1 MGEANQLMEALKKA
15 SAEPEARQA
24 FYGLLLKTDILV
36 PGRGQTDENGAPV
49 QVGFKQWSQ
58 PDGSLAIPF
67 FSDAEDLKKVL
78 GPEEPYL
85 TFPALGLFQMTRGS
99 TLVLIGPGGLS
110 KSFSPDEVDMLLS
123 SALALDPLAEAL
135 EQAVREGSEEA
146 KNHFYQVFVNSR
158 LFVFGE
164 PRPKD
169 GMPAPQT
176 LTTIG
181 PEDRFNIATIAHPQK
196 EGERIIPFFSSSEL
210 LHRAA
215 RGANL
220 PPQTTFLGFSALVL
234 LQMARHMGLPLVL
247 NLGPSTYK
255 KIFNLDEISYILDNS
270 RTKLYEDR
278 LLPAGSQ
285 IQLAPPKVY
294 PQELVGAM
302 LEFLPAFRAVNAAYL
317 TTMKEDIK
325 EDLTFTEAEPG
336 LVIGLETEVEVDLS
350 EMLNRLAP
358 LVARHAPPGQAV
370 DFTLVKPGEK
380 GLSHLLRTKVSP
392 FYRRSLSGEA
402 EPSAPAEPEASART
416 EEAGAPGLFGRLKRI
431 FKG

>member
-15 SAEPEARQA
+15 SAEPEARPA
-24 FYGLLLKTDILV
+24 FYGLLMKADILV
-36 PGRGQTDENGAPV
+36 PGRSQAGGDGAPL
-49 QVGFKQWSQ
+49 QVGFKQWTQ
-58 PDGSLAIPF
+58 PDGSMAIPF
-67 FSDAEDLKKVL
+67 FSDVEDLKRVL

-110 KSFSPDEVDMLLS
+110 KSFRPDEVDMLLS
-123 SALALDPLAEAL
+123 SAMARDPLAEAL
-135 EQAVREGSEEA
+135 ERAVREGSDEA
-146 KNHFYQVFVNSR
+146 KNNFYRVFINSQV
-158 LFVFGE
+158 FVFGE

-169 GMPAPQT
+169 GMPPPQT
-176 LTTIG
+176 LATMG
-181 PEDRFNIATIAHPQK
+181 PEDKFTLATIAHPQK
-196 EGERIIPFFSSSEL
+196 AEERIIPFFSSSEL

-220 PPQTTFLGFSALVL
+220 PPQTTFLGFAALAIL
-234 LQMARHMGLPLVL
+234 NIARNLGLPLVM
-247 NLGPSTYK
+247 NLGPTTY
-255 KIFNLDEISYILDNS
+255 KIFNLEEVNFILDNS

-278 LLPAGSQ
+278 QLPAGSQ
-285 IQLAPPKVY
+285 IQLAPPEVY
-294 PQELVGAM
+294 PQELAGAF
-302 LEFLPAFRAVNAAYL
+302 LDFLPGVREVTAAYL
-317 TTMKEDIK
+317 TTMKEETK
-325 EDLTFTEAEPG
+325 EAGPG
-336 LVIGLETEVEVDLS
+336 LLIGLETEGEANLS
-350 EMLNRLAP
+350 EMLNRFAP

-402 EPSAPAEPEASART
+402 EPGAPAAPEEAPAQP
-416 EEAGAPGLFGRLKRI
+416 EEAGAPGIFGRLQRI